1 MREKLSKNKKEKVAV
16 AFISGSAGEL
26 DWMMPI
32 LDFLQ
37 NKQFKIK
44 IIFLTRHSF
53 KSVKQNKMCNDFIS
67 KKNSNLE
74 VVLCGEPFFEKIE
87 RISYLSFRL
96 FLKLNLNNFLLIRN
110 LYFIYDQLF
119 KYLFMKKI
127 PKDLL
132 NLKDEKYLFF
142 SEFPSLRRP
151 RDLWIKET
159 FKKSLFFYCPHSPH
173 IYAED
178 LDKKYL
184 EPDLVDTRKK
194 NFLLM
199 GHPGDFFILNDE
211 KELANPNL
219 EKVFMGHPK
228 YSNKWLSILQNK
240 AKKFHSSLPIRKKI
254 NILVISRGYGSYLD
268 EISHN
273 NLVETTIKTIHESI
287 PNYNLFVK
295 KHPREIF
302 SHWDFIL
309 KDYPSIQ
316 IVNDHILELAANVDF
331 VVSFW
336 GSGAMDCFSLGT
348 PVIEYWDPN
357 KYSKGQV
364 FEKDSYNTI
373 YRKLGIVLAA
383 NSQKELKTRISE
395 LVSNNFKLTSY
406 ESHPFFED
414 LVDRSNKWDKT
425 MEKIFLSHNII

>member
-1 MREKLSKNKKEKVAV
+1 MREKSSINKKEKVAV

-37 NKQFKIK
+37 DKHFKIK
-44 IIFLTRHSF
+44 IIFLSRHSL
-53 KSVKQNKMCNDFIS
+53 KSVEKNKMCNDFINQ
-67 KKNSNLE
+67 KNSTLE
-74 VVLCGEPFFEKIE
+74 VVLCGEPIFEKIE

-96 FLKLNLNNFLLIRN
+96 FLKLKLNQFFLTKN
-110 LYFIYDQLF
+110 LYFLCNKF
-119 KYLFMKKI
+119 LKYLFMKKI

-132 NLKDEKYLFF
+132 NFKDEKYLFF

-184 EPDLVDTRKK
+184 EPDSIDTSKK

-211 KELANPNL
+211 KELANQNL
-219 EKVFMGHPK
+219 EKVFIGHPK
-228 YSNKWLSILQNK
+228 YSNKWLGILQDK
-240 AKKFHSSLPIRKKI
+240 AKKFHSSLPNRKTI

-268 EISHN
+268 EISHQ
-273 NLVETTIKTIHESI
+273 SI

-295 KHPREIF
+295 KHPREI
-302 SHWDFIL
+302 SSYWDYIL
-309 KDYPSIQ
+309 KDYSSIQ
-316 IVNDHILELAANVDF
+316 IVNDHILELAAKVDF
-331 VVSFW
+331 VISFW
-336 GSGAMDCFSLGT
+336 GSGAMDCYSLGV

-357 KYSKGQV
+357 KHSKGQV
-364 FEKDSYNTI
+364 SEKDSFNTI
-373 YRKLGIVLAA
+373 YRKLGIVSAA
-383 NSQKELKTRISE
+383 NNQKELEIRISE
-395 LVSNNFKLTSY
+395 LVSNNFRFTTY
-406 ESHPFFED
+406 GSHPFFKD
-414 LVDRSNKWDKT
+414 LIDRSNKWDKT
-425 MEKIFLSHNII
+425 MQKIFFSHNIMKN